1 MLLLLSLVVR
11 CRLQREADAQYG
23 GHGRQSEDG
32 DDVAA
37 VGLVVVAAAVPQLLL
52 DEVRVGEVEF
62 HHLAHWD

>member
-1 MLLLLSLVVR
+1 M
-11 CRLQREADAQYG
+11 QREADAQYG
-23 GHGRQSEDG
+23 GHRRQSEDG

-62 HHLAHWD
+62 HHLDHWD

>member
-1 MLLLLSLVVR
+1 MLLAER
-11 CRLQREADAQYG
+11 CLLQREADTQYG
-23 GHGRQSEDG
+23 GHSRQSEDG

-62 HHLAHWD
+62 HHLDHWD